1 MITNDDISFQ
11 TPDQNDSIT
20 KKKSSVL
27 SLPEVNNSTV
37 SVLSPQVSQ
46 LELTQKVSLASQ

>member
-11 TPDQNDSIT
+11 TPDQSDSIT